1 MNLHQLKKTIE
12 RAIFVATHPIQLRD
26 VENNETSRHRLPSQ
40 AKRHAF
46 DLAYEHL
53 IDCRDEDEGT
63 VSDSDAARKYEIT
76 VFKLPV
82 WSCKAQDLWPGKVE
96 PENAP

>member
-1 MNLHQLKKTIE
+1 MNLHEIKNSMKQ
-12 RAIFVATHPIQLRD
+12 AIFVGTHPFQLRD
-26 VENNETSRHRLPSQ
+26 VENNETSRHSLPSQ

-53 IDCRDEDEGT
+53 IACRDEGEGT
-63 VSDSDAARKYEIT
+63 VSDSDAARKYVIT

-82 WSCKAQDLWPGKVE
+82 WSCEAQHLWPGKVE
-96 PENAP
+96 LGTAP